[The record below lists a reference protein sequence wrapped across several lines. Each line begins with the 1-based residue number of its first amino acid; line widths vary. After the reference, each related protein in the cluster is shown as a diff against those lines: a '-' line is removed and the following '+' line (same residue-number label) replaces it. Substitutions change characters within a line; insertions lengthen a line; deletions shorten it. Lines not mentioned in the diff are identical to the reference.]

1 MTKRAAPKEAALK
14 LVENL
19 EDEVSYEEIIHKL
32 YVLKRIEESLADV
45 EAGHTKTHEEAREE
59 LDRWLE

>member
-1 MTKRAAPKEAALK
+1 MTKRAAPKDVALR

-19 EDEVSYEEIIHKL
+19 EDEVSYDEIIHKL
-32 YVLKRIEESLADV
+32 YVLKRIEEGMADV
-45 EAGHTKTHEEAREE
+45 EQGRTKSHEEAREE